1 MGEKFG
7 FRKEYMKKIGIIL
20 IIGAI
25 TVIAFYYVYQI
36 TNNKKIEQE
45 VNHYIEKTSIKEE
58 ISTENIEEVVEEKKT
73 EQREINYTAILEIPS
88 INLKRG
94 VVNSTRNFSSIN
106 YAISVDK
113 NSNYPNENGNFILYA
128 HSGNSSIAY
137 FRNLN
142 KVNKNDHIYIYY
154 SGIKYEYKITNKYTI
169 EKTGKANVIASKD
182 NRYITLITCSQEQKN
197 KQIVLVGNL
206 TNEKEY

>member
-7 FRKEYMKKIGIIL
+7 FRKECMKRLGILL

-25 TVIAFYYVYQI
+25 SMVAFYFVYQMSI
-36 TNNKKIEQE
+36 NKK
-45 VNHYIEKTSIKEE
+45 V
-58 ISTENIEEVVEEKKT
+58 EEVVNNYIEETSIEEKINIENGDDVVEENKT
-73 EQREINYTAILEIPS
+73 EQKEINYTAIIEIPK

-94 VVNSTRNFSSIN
+94 VVDSTKNFSSIN

-128 HSGNSSIAY
+128 HSGNSNIAY

-142 KVNKNDHIYIYY
+142 KVNKNDSIYIYY
-154 SGIKYEYKITNKYTI
+154 SGVKYEYKITNKYTI
-169 EKTGKANVIASKD
+169 EKKGTANVISSKD
-182 NRYITLITCSQEQKN
+182 KRYITLITCSQEQKN

-206 TNEKEY
+206 MNEKEY